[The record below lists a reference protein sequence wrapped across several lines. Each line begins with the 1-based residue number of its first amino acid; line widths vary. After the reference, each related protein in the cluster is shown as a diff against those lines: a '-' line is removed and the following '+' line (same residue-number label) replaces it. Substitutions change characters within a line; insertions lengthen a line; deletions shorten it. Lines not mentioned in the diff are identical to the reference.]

1 MSLYS
6 FEAKKYGRFPTFSIL
21 ILCTVWAGSYSMD
34 RHSLNLH
41 FITCSK
47 TALASS
53 IALMTSVVYA
63 NEAEVSQL
71 PTITVNATQ
80 NTNDLYSSKKVD
92 LSGFQ
97 TGDIKKI
104 PASITTITSERIAD
118 QHAKTLTDVVKNDSS
133 LGDGYAAIGYYPNF
147 VARGFSLDLGSSYLI
162 NGHNIRGEQN
172 VALENKERVEILKGI
187 SAIQSGMSTPGG
199 VVNYVT
205 KRPAD
210 VKSIT
215 VDANSEGGYT
225 LATDVGGFLNDK
237 FGYRINLAHESIH
250 PNVDHANGKRE
261 FGSVALDWKINDRS
275 KLLFDIEA
283 QHQSQRSV
291 PGYQLLDGQVPTNV
305 DEDRL
310 LGYQS
315 WSKPVVNNSVNASLK
330 YQYAFNDQW
339 NASLSASQSRVVI
352 DDNSAFPWGCYN
364 DICEY
369 SGLGNTFDKH
379 GNYDIYDFRSP
390 DDTRITNQF
399 AAGLNGQFN
408 TANIQHQVA
417 LELQRTYKTLKH
429 HTPLNVAVGTGN
441 IYQDTVDY
449 SPSSDS
455 LGDRYK
461 ALESDQ
467 TAFTLSDRVQFND
480 QWSTLLGGKLIHLDE
495 QAYKPDGQQSRDTDL
510 NKFLPQLALM
520 YSPTAKTNLYASYAK
535 GLSDGG
541 EAPWYTNNVM
551 YGTGP
556 QILSPRNSEQY
567 ELGVK
572 QQIRNFLLT
581 AAVFDLKQDNQYS
594 KVNADGSFDF
604 VEQGEQHNQGIE
616 LGLTGALTDTVDVS
630 SGITYTKSRL
640 VDVDTDSY
648 RGHQTQ
654 NVPKLRATAQL
665 SYKVPSVEG
674 LRLLSGMQYSSS
686 KYANKEATAKVGG
699 YSVFNIG
706 AAYKTNFAG
715 HDTTFRFNIDNL
727 FNKKYW
733 RDVGPFMGDDY
744 LFLGN
749 PRTAQF
755 STTFNF

>member
-1 MSLYS
+1 ML
-6 FEAKKYGRFPTFSIL
+6 AM
-21 ILCTVWAGSYSMD
+21 AGNYSME
-34 RHSLNLH
+34 RRALNLH
-41 FITCSK
+41 FMTCSK

-53 IALMTSVVYA
+53 IALISSVVYA

-80 NTNDLYSSKKVD
+80 NNDVFYTSKKVN

-97 TGDIKKI
+97 TDDVHKV
-104 PASITTITSERIAD
+104 PASITAITSERIAD
-118 QHAKTLTDVVKNDSS
+118 QHAKTLTDVIKNDSS

-147 VARGFSLDLGSSYLI
+147 VARGFALDLGSSYLI
-162 NGHNIRGEQN
+162 NGHSIRGEQN
-172 VALENKERVEILKGI
+172 VALENKVQVEILKGI

-210 VKSIT
+210 IKTIT

-225 LATDVGGFLNDK
+225 LATDVGGFVNDN
-237 FGYRINLAHESIH
+237 FGYRVNLAHESIH

-291 PGYQLLDGQVPTNV
+291 PGYQLLDGEVPTNV
-305 DEDRL
+305 DQDRL

-339 NASLSASQSRVVI
+339 NGSLSASQSRVVI
-352 DDNSAFPWGCYN
+352 DDYIVFPYGSY
-364 DICEY
+364 Y
-369 SGLGNTFDKH
+369 SSGNPLAIFDKD
-379 GNYDIYDFRSP
+379 GNYDLYDYRSP

-408 TANIQHQVA
+408 TGNLQHQVA
-417 LELQRTYKTLKH
+417 FELQNTRKNLKRYD
-429 HTPLNVAVGTGN
+429 PSNQLIENEIGN
-441 IYQDTVDY
+441 IYVDK
-449 SPSSDS
+449 PDFPMPTEK
-455 LGDRYK
+455 LGNRFK

-467 TAFTLSDRVQFND
+467 TAFTVSDRVQFND

-495 QAYKPDGQQSRDTDL
+495 QAYNSDGQQSRDTDL

-520 YSPTAKTNLYASYAK
+520 YSPTAKTNLYASYTK

-541 EAPWYTNNVM
+541 EAPWFANNALEV
-551 YGTGP
+551 
-556 QILSPRNSEQY
+556 LSPKNSEQY
-567 ELGVK
+567 EIGVK
-572 QQIRNFLLT
+572 QQIRNFLVT
-581 AAVFDLKQDNQYS
+581 AAIFDLKQDNQYS
-594 KVNADGSFDF
+594 KVNADGTFDF

-616 LGLTGALTDTVDVS
+616 LGLTGALTDTLDVS

-640 VDVDTDSY
+640 VDIDTDSY
-648 RGHQTQ
+648 KGHQTQ
-654 NVPKLRATAQL
+654 NVPKVRATAQL

-674 LRLLSGMQYSSS
+674 LRLLSGVQYSSS
-686 KYANKEATAKVGG
+686 KYANKEGTAKVGG

-733 RDVGPFMGDDY
+733 RDVGAFMGDDY

-755 STTFNF
+755 STTFSF

>member
-1 MSLYS
+1 
-6 FEAKKYGRFPTFSIL
+6 
-21 ILCTVWAGSYSMD
+21 MD

-104 PASITTITSERIAD
+104 PASITTITSERMAD

-225 LATDVGGFLNDK
+225 LATDLGGFLNDK

-339 NASLSASQSRVVI
+339 NGSLSASQSRVVI

-364 DICEY
+364 DNCEVT
-369 SGLGNTFDKH
+369 GLGNTFDKH

-441 IYQDTVDY
+441 IYQDTIDY
-449 SPSSDS
+449 IPSSES

-467 TAFTLSDRVQFND
+467 TAFTISDRVQFND

-520 YSPTAKTNLYASYAK
+520 YSPTITTNLYASYAK

-541 EAPWYTNNVM
+541 EAPWFAEENAYQV
-551 YGTGP
+551 
-556 QILSPRNSEQY
+556 LAPRNSEQF
-567 ELGVK
+567 EVGVK
-572 QQIRNFLLT
+572 QQVRNFLLT
-581 AAVFDLKQDNQYS
+581 AAIFDLKQDNQYTTTNS
-594 KVNADGSFDF
+594 EGKLEF

-648 RGHQTQ
+648 KGHQTQ

>member
-1 MSLYS
+1 ML
-6 FEAKKYGRFPTFSIL
+6 AM
-21 ILCTVWAGSYSMD
+21 AGNYSME
-34 RHSLNLH
+34 RRALNLH
-41 FITCSK
+41 FMTCSK

-53 IALMTSVVYA
+53 IALISSVVYA

-80 NTNDLYSSKKVD
+80 NSDALYTSKKVN

-97 TGDIKKI
+97 TGDVKKV
-104 PASITTITSERIAD
+104 PASITTITSERLAD
-118 QHAKTLTDVVKNDSS
+118 QHAKTLTDVIKNDSS

-147 VARGFSLDLGSSYLI
+147 VARGFALDLGSSYLI
-162 NGHNIRGEQN
+162 NGHSIRGEQN
-172 VALENKERVEILKGI
+172 VALENKEQVEILKGI

-210 VKSIT
+210 IKTIT

-225 LATDVGGFLNDK
+225 LAADVGGCLNDN

-261 FGSVALDWKINDRS
+261 FGSVALDWKIDDRS

-291 PGYQLLDGQVPTNV
+291 PGYQLLDGQEVPTNV
-305 DEDRL
+305 DQDRL

-339 NASLSASQSRVVI
+339 NGSLSASQSRVVI
-352 DDNSAFPWGCYN
+352 DDYIVFPYGSY
-364 DICEY
+364 Y
-369 SGLGNTFDKH
+369 SSGNPLAVFDKD
-379 GNYDIYDFRSP
+379 GNYDLYDYRSP

-408 TANIQHQVA
+408 TGNLQHQVA
-417 LELQRTYKTLKH
+417 FELQNTRKNLKRYD
-429 HTPLNVAVGTGN
+429 PSNQLIENEIGN
-441 IYQDTVDY
+441 IYVDK
-449 SPSSDS
+449 PDFPMPTEK
-455 LGDRYK
+455 LGNRFK

-467 TAFTLSDRVQFND
+467 TAFTVSDRVQFND

-495 QAYKPDGQQSRDTDL
+495 QAYDPNGQQSRDTDL

-520 YSPTAKTNLYASYAK
+520 YSPTTTTNLYASYAK

-541 EAPWYTNNVM
+541 EAPWFANNALEV
-551 YGTGP
+551 
-556 QILSPRNSEQY
+556 LSPRNSEQY

-572 QQIRNFLLT
+572 QQIRNFLVT
-581 AAVFDLKQDNQYS
+581 AAIFDLKQDNQYS
-594 KVNADGSFDF
+594 KVNADGTFDF

-616 LGLTGALTDTVDVS
+616 LGLTGALTDTLDVS
-630 SGITYTKSRL
+630 SGVTYTKSRL
-640 VDVDTDSY
+640 VDIDTDSY
-648 RGHQTQ
+648 KDHQTQ
-654 NVPKLRATAQL
+654 NVPKVRATAQL
-665 SYKVPSVEG
+665 SYKVQSVEG

-686 KYANKEATAKVGG
+686 KYANKEGTAKVSG

-715 HDTTFRFNIDNL
+715 HDTTFRLNIDNL

-733 RDVGPFMGDDY
+733 RDVGAFMGDDY

-755 STTFNF
+755 STTFSF

>member
-1 MSLYS
+1 ML
-6 FEAKKYGRFPTFSIL
+6 AM
-21 ILCTVWAGSYSMD
+21 AGNYSME
-34 RHSLNLH
+34 RRALNLY
-41 FITCSK
+41 FMTCSK

-53 IALMTSVVYA
+53 IALISSVVYA
-63 NEAEVSQL
+63 NEEEVSQL

-80 NTNDLYSSKKVD
+80 NSDALYTSKKVN

-97 TGDIKKI
+97 TGDVKKV
-104 PASITTITSERIAD
+104 PASITTITSERLAD
-118 QHAKTLTDVVKNDSS
+118 QHAKTLTDVIKNDSS

-147 VARGFSLDLGSSYLI
+147 VARGFALDLGSSYLI
-162 NGHNIRGEQN
+162 NGHTIRGEQN
-172 VALENKERVEILKGI
+172 VALENKEQVEILKGI

-210 VKSIT
+210 IKTIT

-225 LATDVGGFLNDK
+225 LATDVGGFLNDN

-261 FGSVALDWKINDRS
+261 FGSVALDWKINQRS

-283 QHQSQRSV
+283 QRQSQRSV
-291 PGYQLLDGQVPTNV
+291 PGYQLLDGQEVPTNV
-305 DEDRL
+305 DQDRL

-352 DDNSAFPWGCYN
+352 DDYIVFPYGSY
-364 DICEY
+364 Y
-369 SGLGNTFDKH
+369 SSGNPLAVFDKD
-379 GNYDIYDFRSP
+379 GNYDLYDYRSP

-408 TANIQHQVA
+408 TGNFQHQIA
-417 LELQRTYKTLKH
+417 FELQNTRKNLKRYD
-429 HTPLNVAVGTGN
+429 PSNQLIENEIGN
-441 IYQDTVDY
+441 IYTD
-449 SPSSDS
+449 SSDFKMPPEK
-455 LGDRYK
+455 LGNRFK

-467 TAFTLSDRVQFND
+467 TAFTVSDRVQFND

-495 QAYKPDGQQSRDTDL
+495 QAYNSDGQQSRDTDL

-520 YSPTAKTNLYASYAK
+520 YSPTTTTNLYASYAK

-541 EAPWYTNNVM
+541 EAPWYAEANAYQV
-551 YGTGP
+551 
-556 QILSPRNSEQY
+556 LSPRNSEQY

-581 AAVFDLKQDNQYS
+581 AAIFDLKQDNQYTTTNS
-594 KVNADGSFDF
+594 EGKLEF

-616 LGLTGALTDTVDVS
+616 LGLTGALTDTLDVS
-630 SGITYTKSRL
+630 SGVTYTKSRL
-640 VDVDTDSY
+640 VDIDNDSY
-648 RGHQTQ
+648 KGHQTQ
-654 NVPKLRATAQL
+654 NVPKVRATAQL

-686 KYANKEATAKVGG
+686 KYANKEGTAKVDG

-733 RDVGPFMGDDY
+733 RDVGAFMGDDY

-755 STTFNF
+755 STTFSF

>member
-1 MSLYS
+1 M
-6 FEAKKYGRFPTFSIL
+6 
-21 ILCTVWAGSYSMD
+21 
-34 RHSLNLH
+34 
-41 FITCSK
+41 
-47 TALASS
+47 ASS
-53 IALMTSVVYA
+53 IALMTSLVYA

-80 NTNDLYSSKKVD
+80 NSDALYISKKVN

-97 TGDIKKI
+97 TGEVKKV

-118 QHAKTLTDVVKNDSS
+118 QHAKTLTDVIKNDSS

-147 VARGFSLDLGSSYLI
+147 VARGFALDLGSSYLI
-162 NGHNIRGEQN
+162 NGHTIRGEQN
-172 VALENKERVEILKGI
+172 VALENKEQVEILKGI

-210 VKSIT
+210 VKNIT

-225 LATDVGGFLNDK
+225 LATDVGGFLNDN
-237 FGYRINLAHESIH
+237 FGYRVNLAHESIH

-291 PGYQLLDGQVPTNV
+291 PGYQLLDGHEVPTNV
-305 DEDRL
+305 DQDRL

-339 NASLSASQSRVVI
+339 NGSLSASQSRVVI
-352 DDNSAFPWGCYN
+352 DDYIVFPYGSY
-364 DICEY
+364 Y
-369 SGLGNTFDKH
+369 SSGNELAVFDKD
-379 GNYDIYDFRSP
+379 GNYDLYDYRSP

-399 AAGLNGQFN
+399 AARLNGQFN
-408 TANIQHQVA
+408 TGNIQHQVVF
-417 LELQRTYKTLKH
+417 ELQNTRKNLKRYD
-429 HTPLNVAVGTGN
+429 PSNQLIGNEIGN
-441 IYQDTVDY
+441 IYTD
-449 SPSSDS
+449 SSDFKMPPEK
-455 LGDRYK
+455 LGNRFK

-467 TAFTLSDRVQFND
+467 TAFTVSDRVQFND

-567 ELGVK
+567 EIGVK

-581 AAVFDLKQDNQYS
+581 AAIFDLKQDNQYS
-594 KVNADGSFDF
+594 QVNADGTFDF

-616 LGLTGALTDTVDVS
+616 LGLTGALTDTLDVS

-640 VDVDTDSY
+640 VDIDSDSY
-648 RGHQTQ
+648 KGHQTQ
-654 NVPKLRATAQL
+654 NVPKVRATAQL

-686 KYANKEATAKVGG
+686 KYANKEGTAKVGG

-706 AAYKTNFAG
+706 AAYKTNFSG

-733 RDVGPFMGDDY
+733 RDVGAFMGDDY

-755 STTFNF
+755 STTFSF

>member
-1 MSLYS
+1 MH
-6 FEAKKYGRFPTFSIL
+6 GM
-21 ILCTVWAGSYSMD
+21 AGSYSME
-34 RHSLNLH
+34 RRSLNLH
-41 FITCSK
+41 FIICSK

-53 IALMTSVVYA
+53 IALITSVVYA

-80 NTNDLYSSKKVD
+80 NSNALYTSKKVN

-97 TGDIKKI
+97 TGDVKKV

-118 QHAKTLTDVVKNDSS
+118 QHAKTLTDVIKNDSS

-162 NGHNIRGEQN
+162 NGHTIRGEQN
-172 VALENKERVEILKGI
+172 VALENKEQVEILKGI

-210 VKSIT
+210 VKTIT

-225 LATDVGGFLNDK
+225 LATDVGGFLNDN

-291 PGYQLLDGQVPTNV
+291 PGYQLLDGQEVPTNV
-305 DEDRL
+305 DQDRL

-339 NASLSASQSRVVI
+339 NGSLSASQSRVVI
-352 DDNSAFPWGCYN
+352 DDYIVFPYGSY
-364 DICEY
+364 Y
-369 SGLGNTFDKH
+369 SSGNPFAVFDKD
-379 GNYDIYDFRSP
+379 GNYDLYDYRSP

-399 AAGLNGQFN
+399 SAGLEGQFK
-408 TANIQHQVA
+408 TGNIQHQVA
-417 LELQRTYKTLKH
+417 FELQNTRKNLKRYD
-429 HTPLNVAVGTGN
+429 PSNQLIKNEIGN
-441 IYQDTVDY
+441 IYVDK
-449 SPSSDS
+449 PDFQMPPEK
-455 LGDRYK
+455 LGNRFK
-461 ALESDQ
+461 ALESKQ
-467 TAFTLSDRVQFND
+467 TAFTISDRVQFND

-520 YSPTAKTNLYASYAK
+520 YSPTATTNLYASYAK

-541 EAPWYTNNVM
+541 EAPWYADANAYQV
-551 YGTGP
+551 
-556 QILSPRNSEQY
+556 LSPRNSEQY
-567 ELGVK
+567 EIGVK
-572 QQIRNFLLT
+572 QQIRNFLVT
-581 AAVFDLKQDNQYS
+581 AAIFDLKQDNQYTTTNS
-594 KVNADGSFDF
+594 EGKLEF

-616 LGLTGALTDTVDVS
+616 LGLTGALTDTLDVT

-640 VDVDTDSY
+640 VDIESESY
-648 RGHQTQ
+648 KGHQTQ
-654 NVPKLRATAQL
+654 NVPKVRATAQL

-686 KYANKEATAKVGG
+686 KYANKEGTAKVGG

-715 HDTTFRFNIDNL
+715 HDTAFRFNIDNL

-733 RDVGPFMGDDY
+733 RDVGAFMGDDY

-755 STTFNF
+755 STTFSF

>member
-1 MSLYS
+1 ML
-6 FEAKKYGRFPTFSIL
+6 AM
-21 ILCTVWAGSYSMD
+21 AGNYSME
-34 RHSLNLH
+34 RRALNLH
-41 FITCSK
+41 FMTCSK

-53 IALMTSVVYA
+53 IALISSVVYA

-80 NTNDLYSSKKVD
+80 NSDALYTSKKVN

-97 TGDIKKI
+97 TGDVKKV
-104 PASITTITSERIAD
+104 PASITTITSERLAD
-118 QHAKTLTDVVKNDSS
+118 QHAKTLTDVIKNDSS

-147 VARGFSLDLGSSYLI
+147 VARGFALDLGSSYLI
-162 NGHNIRGEQN
+162 NGHSIRGEQN
-172 VALENKERVEILKGI
+172 VALENKEQVEILKGI

-210 VKSIT
+210 IKTIT

-225 LATDVGGFLNDK
+225 LATDVGGFVNDN
-237 FGYRINLAHESIH
+237 FGYRVNLAHESIH

-283 QHQSQRSV
+283 QRQSERSV
-291 PGYQLLDGQVPTNV
+291 PGYQLLDGQEVPTNV
-305 DEDRL
+305 DQDRL

-339 NASLSASQSRVVI
+339 NGSLSASQSRVVI
-352 DDNSAFPWGCYN
+352 DDYIVFPYGSY
-364 DICEY
+364 Y
-369 SGLGNTFDKH
+369 SSGNPLAVFDKD
-379 GNYDIYDFRSP
+379 GNYDLYDYRSP
-390 DDTRITNQF
+390 DDTHITNQF

-408 TANIQHQVA
+408 TGNFQHQIA
-417 LELQRTYKTLKH
+417 FELQNTRKNLKRYD
-429 HTPLNVAVGTGN
+429 PSNQLIENEIGN
-441 IYQDTVDY
+441 IYVDK
-449 SPSSDS
+449 PDFPMPTEK
-455 LGDRYK
+455 LGNRFK

-467 TAFTLSDRVQFND
+467 TAFTVSDRVQFND

-495 QAYKPDGQQSRDTDL
+495 QAYDPNAQQSRDTDL

-520 YSPTAKTNLYASYAK
+520 YSPTTTTNLYASYAK

-541 EAPWYTNNVM
+541 EAPWFANNALEV
-551 YGTGP
+551 
-556 QILSPRNSEQY
+556 LSPKNSEQY

-572 QQIRNFLLT
+572 QQIRNFLVT
-581 AAVFDLKQDNQYS
+581 AAIFDLKQDNQYS
-594 KVNADGSFDF
+594 KVNADGTFDF

-616 LGLTGALTDTVDVS
+616 LGLTGALTDTLDVS
-630 SGITYTKSRL
+630 SGVTYTKSRL

-648 RGHQTQ
+648 KGHQTQ
-654 NVPKLRATAQL
+654 NVPKVRATAQL

-715 HDTTFRFNIDNL
+715 HETTFRLNIDNL

-733 RDVGPFMGDDY
+733 RDVGAFMGDDY

-755 STTFNF
+755 STTFSF

>member
-1 MSLYS
+1 MH
-6 FEAKKYGRFPTFSIL
+6 GM
-21 ILCTVWAGSYSMD
+21 AGSYSME
-34 RHSLNLH
+34 RRSINLH
-41 FITCSK
+41 FMTCSK

-53 IALMTSVVYA
+53 IALITSVVYA

-80 NTNDLYSSKKVD
+80 NNDALYTSKKVN

-97 TGDIKKI
+97 TSDVKKV

-118 QHAKTLTDVVKNDSS
+118 QHAKTLTDVIKNDPS

-147 VARGFSLDLGSSYLI
+147 VARGFALDLGSSYLI
-162 NGHNIRGEQN
+162 NGHTIRGEQN
-172 VALENKERVEILKGI
+172 VALENKEQVEILKGI

-205 KRPAD
+205 KRPVD
-210 VKSIT
+210 VKNIT

-225 LATDVGGFLNDK
+225 LATDVGGFVNDS

-291 PGYQLLDGQVPTNV
+291 PGYQLLDGQEVPTNV
-305 DEDRL
+305 DQDRL

-352 DDNSAFPWGCYN
+352 DDYIVFPYGSY
-364 DICEY
+364 Y
-369 SGLGNTFDKH
+369 SSGNPLAVFDKD
-379 GNYDIYDFRSP
+379 GNYDLYDYRSP

-399 AAGLNGQFN
+399 SAGLEGQFN
-408 TANIQHQVA
+408 TGNIQHQVA
-417 LELQRTYKTLKH
+417 FELQNTRKNLKRYD
-429 HTPLNVAVGTGN
+429 PSNQLIENEIGN
-441 IYQDTVDY
+441 IYTD
-449 SPSSDS
+449 SSDFKMPPEK
-455 LGDRYK
+455 LGNRFK

-467 TAFTLSDRVQFND
+467 TAFTISDRVQFND

-520 YSPTAKTNLYASYAK
+520 YSPTSKTNLYASYAK

-541 EAPWYTNNVM
+541 EAPWYAEANAYQV
-551 YGTGP
+551 
-556 QILSPRNSEQY
+556 LSPRNSEQY

-572 QQIRNFLLT
+572 QQIRNFLVT
-581 AAVFDLKQDNQYS
+581 AAIFDLKQDNQYTTANS
-594 KVNADGSFDF
+594 EGKLEF

-616 LGLTGALTDTVDVS
+616 LSLTGALTDTLDVS

-640 VDVDTDSY
+640 VDIDNDSY
-648 RGHQTQ
+648 KGHQTQ
-654 NVPKLRATAQL
+654 NVPKVRATAQL

-686 KYANKEATAKVGG
+686 KYANKEGTAKVGG

-733 RDVGPFMGDDY
+733 RDVGAFMGDDY

-755 STTFNF
+755 STTFSF

>member
-1 MSLYS
+1 MH
-6 FEAKKYGRFPTFSIL
+6 GM
-21 ILCTVWAGSYSMD
+21 AGSYSME
-34 RHSLNLH
+34 RRSLNLH
-41 FITCSK
+41 FMTCSK

-53 IALMTSVVYA
+53 IALITSVVYA

-80 NTNDLYSSKKVD
+80 NSDALYTSKKVS

-97 TGDIKKI
+97 TGDVKKV

-118 QHAKTLTDVVKNDSS
+118 QHAKILTDVIKNDSS
-133 LGDGYAAIGYYPNF
+133 LGDGYAAIGYYQNF
-147 VARGFSLDLGSSYLI
+147 VARGFALDLGSSYLI
-162 NGHNIRGEQN
+162 NGHTIRGEQN
-172 VALENKERVEILKGI
+172 VALENKEQVEILKGI

-210 VKSIT
+210 VKNIT

-225 LATDVGGFLNDK
+225 LATDVGGFVNDS

-250 PNVDHANGKRE
+250 PNVHHANGKRE
-261 FGSVALDWKINDRS
+261 FGSVALDWKINERS

-291 PGYQLLDGQVPTNV
+291 PGYQLLDGQEVLTNV
-305 DEDRL
+305 DQDRL

-315 WSKPVVNNSVNASLK
+315 WSKPVVNNSLNASLK

-339 NASLSASQSRVVI
+339 NGSLSASQSRVVI
-352 DDNSAFPWGCYN
+352 DDYIVFPYGSY
-364 DICEY
+364 Y
-369 SGLGNTFDKH
+369 SSGNELAVFDKD
-379 GNYDIYDFRSP
+379 GNYDIYDYRSP
-390 DDTRITNQF
+390 DDARITNQF

-408 TANIQHQVA
+408 TGNIQHQIA
-417 LELQRTYKTLKH
+417 FELQHTYKTLKH
-429 HTPLNVAVGTGN
+429 HTPLNGFIGTGN
-441 IYQDTVDY
+441 IYENTVDY
-449 SPSSDS
+449 NPSLESP
-455 LGDRYK
+455 GDRYK
-461 ALESDQ
+461 ALQSDQ
-467 TAFTLSDRVQFND
+467 TAFTVSDRVQFND
-480 QWSTLLGGKLIHLDE
+480 HWSTLLGGKLIHLDE
-495 QAYKPDGQQSRDTDL
+495 QAYNSDGQQSRDTDL

-520 YSPTAKTNLYASYAK
+520 YSPTATTNLYASYAK

-541 EAPWYTNNVM
+541 EAPWYTNNIKNNI
-551 YGTGP
+551 GP
-556 QILSPRNSEQY
+556 SVLSPRSSEQY
-567 ELGVK
+567 EIGIK
-572 QQIRNFLLT
+572 QQIRNFLVT
-581 AAVFDLKQDNQYS
+581 AAIFDLKQDNQYS
-594 KVNADGSFDF
+594 KVNAEGTFDF
-604 VEQGEQHNQGIE
+604 VSQGEQHNQGIE
-616 LGLTGALTDTVDVS
+616 LGLTGALTDKLDIS

-640 VDVDTDSY
+640 VDIDTDSY
-648 RGHQTQ
+648 KGHQTQ
-654 NVPKLRATAQL
+654 NVPKVRATAQL

-686 KYANKEATAKVGG
+686 KYANKEGAAKVGG

-733 RDVGPFMGDDY
+733 RDVGAFMGDDY

-755 STTFNF
+755 STTFSF

>member
-6 FEAKKYGRFPTFSIL
+6 FEAKKYGRSPTFSIL

-80 NTNDLYSSKKVD
+80 NTDDLYSSKKVN

-104 PASITTITSERIAD
+104 PASITTITSERMAD

-339 NASLSASQSRVVI
+339 NGSLSASQSRVVI

-369 SGLGNTFDKH
+369 SSLGNTFDKH

-408 TANIQHQVA
+408 TASIQHQVA

-441 IYQDTVDY
+441 IYQDTIDY
-449 SPSSDS
+449 SPSSES

-467 TAFTLSDRVQFND
+467 TAFTISDRVQFNE

-495 QAYKPDGQQSRDTDL
+495 QAYTPDGQQSRDTDL

-520 YSPTAKTNLYASYAK
+520 YSPTITTNLYASYAK

-541 EAPWYTNNVM
+541 EAPWFAEENAYQV
-551 YGTGP
+551 
-556 QILSPRNSEQY
+556 LAPRNSEQF

-572 QQIRNFLLT
+572 QQVRNFLLT
-581 AAVFDLKQDNQYS
+581 AAIFDLKQDNQYTTTNS
-594 KVNADGSFDF
+594 EGKLEF

-648 RGHQTQ
+648 KGHQTQ

>member
-1 MSLYS
+1 
-6 FEAKKYGRFPTFSIL
+6 
-21 ILCTVWAGSYSMD
+21 MD

-80 NTNDLYSSKKVD
+80 NVDALYSSKKVD

-97 TGDIKKI
+97 TSDIKKI

-118 QHAKTLTDVVKNDSS
+118 QHAKTLTDVIKNDSS

-147 VARGFSLDLGSSYLI
+147 VARGFTLDLGSSYLI

-225 LATDVGGFLNDK
+225 FATDVGGFLNDK

-305 DEDRL
+305 DADRL

-315 WSKPVVNNSVNASLK
+315 WSKPVVNNSVNSSLK

-339 NASLSASQSRVVI
+339 NGSLSASQSRVVI

-364 DICEY
+364 DNCEVT
-369 SGLGNTFDKH
+369 GLGNTFDKH

-408 TANIQHQVA
+408 TGNIQHQVA
-417 LELQRTYKTLKH
+417 FELQNTYKTLKH

-441 IYQDTVDY
+441 IYQDTIDY

-467 TAFTLSDRVQFND
+467 TAFTLSDRVQFNE

-495 QAYKPDGQQSRDTDL
+495 QAYNSDGQQSRDTDL

-520 YSPTAKTNLYASYAK
+520 YSPTATTNLYASYAK

-541 EAPWYTNNVM
+541 EAPWFADANAYQV
-551 YGTGP
+551 
-556 QILSPRNSEQY
+556 LSPRNSEQF
-567 ELGVK
+567 EVGVK
-572 QQIRNFLLT
+572 QQIRNFLVT
-581 AAVFDLKQDNQYS
+581 AAIFDLKQDNQYTTTNS
-594 KVNADGSFDF
+594 EGKLEF

-616 LGLTGALTDTVDVS
+616 LGLTGTLTDTVDVS
-630 SGITYTKSRL
+630 SGITYTKTRL
-640 VDVDTDSY
+640 VDIDSDSY
-648 RGHQTQ
+648 KGHQTQ
-654 NVPKLRATAQL
+654 NVPKVRATAQL

-733 RDVGPFMGDDY
+733 RDVGAFMGDDY

-755 STTFNF
+755 STTFSF

>member
-1 MSLYS
+1 M
-6 FEAKKYGRFPTFSIL
+6 
-21 ILCTVWAGSYSMD
+21 
-34 RHSLNLH
+34 
-41 FITCSK
+41 TCSK

-53 IALMTSVVYA
+53 IALITSVVYA

-80 NTNDLYSSKKVD
+80 NSDALYTSKKVS

-97 TGDIKKI
+97 TGDVKKV

-118 QHAKTLTDVVKNDSS
+118 QHAKTLTDVIKNDSS

-147 VARGFSLDLGSSYLI
+147 VARGFALDLGSSYLI
-162 NGHNIRGEQN
+162 NGHTIRGEQN
-172 VALENKERVEILKGI
+172 VALENKEQVEILKGI

-210 VKSIT
+210 VKNIT

-225 LATDVGGFLNDK
+225 LATDVGGFVNDS

-261 FGSVALDWKINDRS
+261 FGSVALDWKINERS

-291 PGYQLLDGQVPTNV
+291 PGYQLLDGQEVPTNV
-305 DEDRL
+305 DQDRL

-315 WSKPVVNNSVNASLK
+315 WSKPVVNNGLNASLK

-339 NASLSASQSRVVI
+339 NGSLSASQSRVVI
-352 DDNSAFPWGCYN
+352 DDYIVFPYGSY
-364 DICEY
+364 Y
-369 SGLGNTFDKH
+369 SSGNELAVFDKD
-379 GNYDIYDFRSP
+379 GNYDIYDYRSP

-408 TANIQHQVA
+408 TGNIQHQIA
-417 LELQRTYKTLKH
+417 FELQHTYKTLKH
-429 HTPLNVAVGTGN
+429 HTPLNGFIGTGN
-441 IYQDTVDY
+441 IYENTVDY
-449 SPSSDS
+449 NPSLESP
-455 LGDRYK
+455 GDRYK
-461 ALESDQ
+461 ALQSDQ
-467 TAFTLSDRVQFND
+467 TAFTVSDRVQFND
-480 QWSTLLGGKLIHLDE
+480 HWSTLLGGKLIHLDE
-495 QAYKPDGQQSRDTDL
+495 QAYNSDGQQSRDTDL

-520 YSPTAKTNLYASYAK
+520 YSPTATTNLYASYAK

-541 EAPWYTNNVM
+541 EAPWYTNNIKNNI
-551 YGTGP
+551 GP
-556 QILSPRNSEQY
+556 SVLSPRSSEQY
-567 ELGVK
+567 ELGIK

-581 AAVFDLKQDNQYS
+581 AAIFDLKQDNQYS
-594 KVNADGSFDF
+594 KINIDSPPDF
-604 VEQGEQHNQGIE
+604 IEQGEQHNQGIE
-616 LGLTGALTDTVDVS
+616 LGLTGALTDTLDVS

-640 VDVDTDSY
+640 VDIDTDSY
-648 RGHQTQ
+648 KGHQTQ
-654 NVPKLRATAQL
+654 NVPKVRATAQL

-686 KYANKEATAKVGG
+686 KYANKEGTAKVGG

-733 RDVGPFMGDDY
+733 RDVGAFMGDDY

-749 PRTAQF
+749 PRTVQF
-755 STTFNF
+755 STTFSF

>member
-6 FEAKKYGRFPTFSIL
+6 FEAKKYGRSPTFSIL

-80 NTNDLYSSKKVD
+80 NTDDLYSSKKVD
-92 LSGFQ
+92 LSSFQ

-210 VKSIT
+210 VKSVT

-339 NASLSASQSRVVI
+339 NGSLSASQSRVVI
-352 DDNSAFPWGCYN
+352 DDYIVFPYGSY
-364 DICEY
+364 Y
-369 SGLGNTFDKH
+369 SSGNGLAVFDKD
-379 GNYDIYDFRSP
+379 GNYDLYDYRSP

-399 AAGLNGQFN
+399 TAALNGQFN
-408 TANIQHQVA
+408 TGSIQHQVA
-417 LELQRTYKTLKH
+417 FGLQNTRKNLKRYDPSNIHLEG
-429 HTPLNVAVGTGN
+429 VGN
-441 IYQDTVDY
+441 IYDDTPDFEV
-449 SPSSDS
+449 PVET
-455 LGDRYK
+455 LGNRFK

-467 TAFTLSDRVQFND
+467 LALTVSDRVQFNE

-495 QAYKPDGQQSRDTDL
+495 QAYNSDGQQSRDTDL

-520 YSPTAKTNLYASYAK
+520 YSPSVTTNLYASYAK

-541 EAPWYTNNVM
+541 EAPWFANNALE
-551 YGTGP
+551 
-556 QILSPRNSEQY
+556 ILAPRNSEQF
-567 ELGVK
+567 EVGVK
-572 QQIRNFLLT
+572 QQVQNFLLT
-581 AAVFDLKQDNQYS
+581 AAIFDLKQDNQYS

-630 SGITYTKSRL
+630 SGVTYTKSRL

-648 RGHQTQ
+648 KGHQTQ
-654 NVPKLRATAQL
+654 NVPKIRATAQL
-665 SYKVPSVEG
+665 SYKIPSVEG

>member
-1 MSLYS
+1 MH
-6 FEAKKYGRFPTFSIL
+6 GM
-21 ILCTVWAGSYSMD
+21 AGSYSME
-34 RHSLNLH
+34 RRSLNLH
-41 FITCSK
+41 FMTCSK

-53 IALMTSVVYA
+53 IALITSVVYA

-80 NTNDLYSSKKVD
+80 NNDALYTSKKVN

-97 TGDIKKI
+97 TGDVKKV

-118 QHAKTLTDVVKNDSS
+118 QHAKTLTDVIKNDSS

-147 VARGFSLDLGSSYLI
+147 VARGFALDLGSSYLI
-162 NGHNIRGEQN
+162 NGHTIRGEQN
-172 VALENKERVEILKGI
+172 VALENKEQVEILKGI

-210 VKSIT
+210 VKNIT

-225 LATDVGGFLNDK
+225 LATDVGGFVNNS

-291 PGYQLLDGQVPTNV
+291 PGYQLLDGQEVPTNV
-305 DEDRL
+305 DQDRL

-352 DDNSAFPWGCYN
+352 DDYIVFPYGSY
-364 DICEY
+364 Y
-369 SGLGNTFDKH
+369 SSGNPLAVFDKD
-379 GNYDIYDFRSP
+379 GNYDLYDYRSP

-399 AAGLNGQFN
+399 SAGLEGQFN
-408 TANIQHQVA
+408 TGNIEHQVA
-417 LELQRTYKTLKH
+417 FELQNTRKNLKRYD
-429 HTPLNVAVGTGN
+429 PSNQLIENEIGN
-441 IYQDTVDY
+441 IYTD
-449 SPSSDS
+449 SSDFKMPPEK
-455 LGDRYK
+455 LGNRFK

-467 TAFTLSDRVQFND
+467 TAFTISDRVQFND

-520 YSPTAKTNLYASYAK
+520 YSPTAGTNLYASYAK

-567 ELGVK
+567 EIGVK

-581 AAVFDLKQDNQYS
+581 AAIFDLKQDNQYS
-594 KVNADGSFDF
+594 KVNADGTFDF
-604 VEQGEQHNQGIE
+604 IEQGEQHNQGIE

-640 VDVDTDSY
+640 VDIDSDSY
-648 RGHQTQ
+648 KGHQTQ
-654 NVPKLRATAQL
+654 NVPKVRATAQL

-686 KYANKEATAKVGG
+686 KYANKEGTAKVGG
-699 YSVFNIG
+699 YSVFNIS

-733 RDVGPFMGDDY
+733 RDVGAFMGDDY

-755 STTFNF
+755 STTFSF

>member
-1 MSLYS
+1 M
-6 FEAKKYGRFPTFSIL
+6 
-21 ILCTVWAGSYSMD
+21 AGNYSME
-34 RHSLNLH
+34 RRALNLY
-41 FITCSK
+41 FMTCSK

-53 IALMTSVVYA
+53 IALISSVVYA

-80 NTNDLYSSKKVD
+80 NSDALYTSKKVN

-97 TGDIKKI
+97 TGDVKKV
-104 PASITTITSERIAD
+104 PASITTITSERLAD
-118 QHAKTLTDVVKNDSS
+118 QHAKTLTDVIKNDSS

-147 VARGFSLDLGSSYLI
+147 VARGFALDLGSSYLI
-162 NGHNIRGEQN
+162 NGHSIRGEQN
-172 VALENKERVEILKGI
+172 VALENKEQVEILKGI

-210 VKSIT
+210 IKTIT

-225 LATDVGGFLNDK
+225 LATDVGGFVNDN
-237 FGYRINLAHESIH
+237 FGYRVNLAHESIH

-283 QHQSQRSV
+283 QRQSQRSV
-291 PGYQLLDGQVPTNV
+291 PGYQLLDGEVPTNV
-305 DEDRL
+305 DQDRL

-339 NASLSASQSRVVI
+339 NGSLSASQSRVVI
-352 DDNSAFPWGCYN
+352 DDYIVFPYGSY
-364 DICEY
+364 Y
-369 SGLGNTFDKH
+369 SSGNPLAVFDKD
-379 GNYDIYDFRSP
+379 GNYDLYDYRSP

-408 TANIQHQVA
+408 TGNLQHQVA
-417 LELQRTYKTLKH
+417 FELQNTRKNLKRYD
-429 HTPLNVAVGTGN
+429 PSNQLIENEIGN
-441 IYQDTVDY
+441 IYVDK
-449 SPSSDS
+449 PDFPMPTEK
-455 LGDRYK
+455 LGNRFK
-461 ALESDQ
+461 ALASDQ
-467 TAFTLSDRVQFND
+467 TALTVSDRVQFND

-495 QAYKPDGQQSRDTDL
+495 QAYNSDGQQSRDTDL

-520 YSPTAKTNLYASYAK
+520 YSPNATTNLYASYAK

-541 EAPWYTNNVM
+541 EAPWFANNALEV
-551 YGTGP
+551 
-556 QILSPRNSEQY
+556 LSPKNSEQY
-567 ELGVK
+567 EIGVK
-572 QQIRNFLLT
+572 QQIRNFLVT
-581 AAVFDLKQDNQYS
+581 AAIFDLKQDNQYS
-594 KVNADGSFDF
+594 KVNADGTFDF

-616 LGLTGALTDTVDVS
+616 LGLTGALTDTLDVS
-630 SGITYTKSRL
+630 SGVTYTKSRL

-648 RGHQTQ
+648 KGHQTQ
-654 NVPKLRATAQL
+654 NVPKVRATAQL

-715 HDTTFRFNIDNL
+715 HDTTFRLNIDNL

-733 RDVGPFMGDDY
+733 RDVGAFMGDDY

-755 STTFNF
+755 STTFSF

>member
-1 MSLYS
+1 M
-6 FEAKKYGRFPTFSIL
+6 
-21 ILCTVWAGSYSMD
+21 
-34 RHSLNLH
+34 
-41 FITCSK
+41 
-47 TALASS
+47 ASS

-80 NTNDLYSSKKVD
+80 NVDALYSSKKVD

-97 TGDIKKI
+97 TSDIKKI

-118 QHAKTLTDVVKNDSS
+118 QHAKTLTDVIKNDSS

-147 VARGFSLDLGSSYLI
+147 VARGFTLDLGSSYLI

-205 KRPAD
+205 KRAAD

-275 KLLFDIEA
+275 KLMFDIEA

-330 YQYAFNDQW
+330 YQYVFNDQW
-339 NASLSASQSRVVI
+339 NGSLSASQSRVVI
-352 DDNSAFPWGCYN
+352 DDYSAFPWGCYS

-379 GNYDIYDFRSP
+379 DNYGIYDFRSP
-390 DDTRITNQF
+390 DDTRITNQV
-399 AAGLNGQFN
+399 AAVLNGQFN
-408 TANIQHQVA
+408 TGTIQHQIA
-417 LELQRTYKTLKH
+417 FEIQHTYKTLKRYNSNSMELD
-429 HTPLNVAVGTGN
+429 PIGTGN
-441 IYQDTVDY
+441 INEETKDYAPAQVDLRNY
-449 SPSSDS
+449 
-455 LGDRYK
+455 YK
-461 ALESDQ
+461 TLESDQ
-467 TAFTLSDRVQFND
+467 TAFTISDRVQFND
-480 QWSTLLGGKLIHLDE
+480 QWSTLLGGKFIHLDE
-495 QAYKPDGQQSRDTDL
+495 QAYNSDGQQSRDTDL
-510 NKFLPQLALM
+510 NKFLPQLAFM
-520 YSPTAKTNLYASYAK
+520 YSPTVTINLYASYAK

-541 EAPWYTNNVM
+541 EAPWFADANAYQV
-551 YGTGP
+551 
-556 QILSPRNSEQY
+556 LSPRNSEQY
-567 ELGVK
+567 EIGIK
-572 QQIRNFLLT
+572 QQVQNFLLT
-581 AAVFDLKQDNQYS
+581 AAIFDLKQDNQYTTTNS
-594 KVNADGSFDF
+594 EGKLEF

-630 SGITYTKSRL
+630 SGVTYTKSRL
-640 VDVDTDSY
+640 VDIDSDSY
-648 RGHQTQ
+648 KGHQTQ
-654 NVPKLRATAQL
+654 NVPKVRATAQL

-686 KYANKEATAKVGG
+686 KFANKEGTAKVGG

-715 HDTTFRFNIDNL
+715 HDTTFRLNIDNL

-733 RDVGPFMGDDY
+733 RDVGAFMGDDY

-755 STTFNF
+755 STTFSF

>member
-1 MSLYS
+1 MLV
-6 FEAKKYGRFPTFSIL
+6 I
-21 ILCTVWAGSYSMD
+21 AGNYSME
-34 RHSLNLH
+34 RRSLNLH

-53 IALMTSVVYA
+53 IALITSVVYA
-63 NEAEVSQL
+63 NEVEVSQL

-80 NTNDLYSSKKVD
+80 NIDALYTSRKVN

-97 TGDIKKI
+97 TGEVKKV

-118 QHAKTLTDVVKNDSS
+118 QHAKTVTDVIKNDSS

-147 VARGFSLDLGSSYLI
+147 VARGFALDLGSSYLI
-162 NGHNIRGEQN
+162 NGHTIRGEQN
-172 VALENKERVEILKGI
+172 VALENKEQVEILKGI

-210 VKSIT
+210 VKNIT

-225 LATDVGGFLNDK
+225 LATDVGGFINDN

-291 PGYQLLDGQVPTNV
+291 PGYQLLDGQEVPTNV
-305 DEDRL
+305 DQDRL

-315 WSKPVVNNSVNASLK
+315 WSKPVVNNSLNASLK

-339 NASLSASQSRVVI
+339 NGSLSASQSRVVI
-352 DDNSAFPWGCYN
+352 DDYVVFPYGSY
-364 DICEY
+364 Y
-369 SGLGNTFDKH
+369 SSGNEFAVFDKD
-379 GNYDIYDFRSP
+379 GNYDLYDYRSP

-399 AAGLNGQFN
+399 AARLNGQFN
-408 TANIQHQVA
+408 TGNLQHHVTF
-417 LELQRTYKTLKH
+417 ELQNTRKNLKRYD
-429 HTPLNVAVGTGN
+429 PSNQLIENEIGN
-441 IYQDTVDY
+441 IYVDK
-449 SPSSDS
+449 PDFQMPTEK
-455 LGDRYK
+455 LGNRFK
-461 ALESDQ
+461 ALESNQ
-467 TAFTLSDRVQFND
+467 TAFTISDRVQFND

-495 QAYKPDGQQSRDTDL
+495 QAYNSDGQQSRDTDL

-520 YSPTAKTNLYASYAK
+520 YSPTSATNLYASYAK

-541 EAPWYTNNVM
+541 EAPWYAEANAYQV
-551 YGTGP
+551 
-556 QILSPRNSEQY
+556 LSPRNSEQY

-572 QQIRNFLLT
+572 QQIRNFLVT
-581 AAVFDLKQDNQYS
+581 AAIFDLKQDNQYTITNS
-594 KVNADGSFDF
+594 EGKLEF
-604 VEQGEQHNQGIE
+604 VEQGKQHNQGIE
-616 LGLTGALTDTVDVS
+616 LGLTGALTDTLDVS
-630 SGITYTKSRL
+630 SGITFTKSRL
-640 VDVDTDSY
+640 VDIDTDSY
-648 RGHQTQ
+648 KGHQTQ
-654 NVPKLRATAQL
+654 NVPKVRATAQL

-686 KYANKEATAKVGG
+686 KYANKEGTATVGG

-733 RDVGPFMGDDY
+733 RDVGAFMGDDY

-755 STTFNF
+755 STTFSF

>member
-1 MSLYS
+1 MH
-6 FEAKKYGRFPTFSIL
+6 GM
-21 ILCTVWAGSYSMD
+21 AGSYSME
-34 RHSLNLH
+34 RRSLNLH
-41 FITCSK
+41 FMTCSN

-53 IALMTSVVYA
+53 IALITSVVYA

-80 NTNDLYSSKKVD
+80 NNDALYTSKKVNLAGFQTNDLKKV
-92 LSGFQ
+92 
-97 TGDIKKI
+97 

-118 QHAKTLTDVVKNDSS
+118 QHAKTLNDVIKNDSS

-147 VARGFSLDLGSSYLI
+147 VARGFALDLGSSYLI
-162 NGHNIRGEQN
+162 NGHTIRGEQN
-172 VALENKERVEILKGI
+172 VALENKEQVEILKGI

-210 VKSIT
+210 VKNIT

-225 LATDVGGFLNDK
+225 LATDVGGFVNNS

-291 PGYQLLDGQVPTNV
+291 PGYQLLDGQEVPTNV
-305 DEDRL
+305 DQDRL

-330 YQYAFNDQW
+330 YQYTFNDQW

-352 DDNSAFPWGCYN
+352 DDYIVFPYGSY
-364 DICEY
+364 Y
-369 SGLGNTFDKH
+369 SSGNPLAVFDKD
-379 GNYDIYDFRSP
+379 GNYDLYDYRSP

-399 AAGLNGQFN
+399 SAGLEGQFN
-408 TANIQHQVA
+408 TGNIEHQVA
-417 LELQRTYKTLKH
+417 FELQNTRKNLKRYD
-429 HTPLNVAVGTGN
+429 PSNQLIENEIGN
-441 IYQDTVDY
+441 IYTD
-449 SPSSDS
+449 SSDFKMPPEK
-455 LGDRYK
+455 LGNRFK

-467 TAFTLSDRVQFND
+467 TAFTISDRVQFND

-541 EAPWYTNNVM
+541 EAPWFANNALEV
-551 YGTGP
+551 
-556 QILSPRNSEQY
+556 LSPKNSEQY
-567 ELGVK
+567 EVGVK
-572 QQIRNFLLT
+572 QQIRNFLVT
-581 AAVFDLKQDNQYS
+581 AAIFDLKLDNQYS
-594 KVNADGSFDF
+594 KVNADGTFDF
-604 VEQGEQHNQGIE
+604 IEQGEQHNQGIE

-630 SGITYTKSRL
+630 SGVTYTKSRL
-640 VDVDTDSY
+640 VDIDNDSY
-648 RGHQTQ
+648 KGHQTQ
-654 NVPKLRATAQL
+654 NVPKVRATAQL

-686 KYANKEATAKVGG
+686 KYANKEGTAKVGG

-733 RDVGPFMGDDY
+733 RDVGAFMGDDY

-755 STTFNF
+755 STTFSF

>member
-1 MSLYS
+1 
-6 FEAKKYGRFPTFSIL
+6 
-21 ILCTVWAGSYSMD
+21 MD

-80 NTNDLYSSKKVD
+80 NTDDLYSSKKVD

-210 VKSIT
+210 VKSVT

-261 FGSVALDWKINDRS
+261 FGSVALGWKINDRS

-330 YQYAFNDQW
+330 YQYAFTDQW
-339 NASLSASQSRVVI
+339 NGSLSASQSRVVI

-364 DICEY
+364 DNCEVT
-369 SGLGNTFDKH
+369 GLGNTFDKH

-495 QAYKPDGQQSRDTDL
+495 QAYTPDGQQSRDTDL

-520 YSPTAKTNLYASYAK
+520 YSPSVTTNLYASYAK

-541 EAPWYTNNVM
+541 EAPWFAEENAYQV
-551 YGTGP
+551 
-556 QILSPRNSEQY
+556 LAPRNSEQF

-572 QQIRNFLLT
+572 QQVRNFLLT
-581 AAVFDLKQDNQYS
+581 AAIFDLKQDNQYTTTNS
-594 KVNADGSFDF
+594 EGQLEF

-648 RGHQTQ
+648 KGHQTQ
-654 NVPKLRATAQL
+654 NVPKVRATAQL

-686 KYANKEATAKVGG
+686 KYANKEGTEKVGG

>member
-1 MSLYS
+1 M
-6 FEAKKYGRFPTFSIL
+6 
-21 ILCTVWAGSYSMD
+21 AGNYSME
-34 RHSLNLH
+34 RRALNLY
-41 FITCSK
+41 FMTCSK

-53 IALMTSVVYA
+53 IALISSVVYA

-80 NTNDLYSSKKVD
+80 NSDALYTSKKVN

-97 TGDIKKI
+97 TGDVKKV
-104 PASITTITSERIAD
+104 PASITTITSERLAD
-118 QHAKTLTDVVKNDSS
+118 QHAKTLTDVIKNDSS

-147 VARGFSLDLGSSYLI
+147 VARGFALDLGSSYLI
-162 NGHNIRGEQN
+162 NGHSIRGEQN
-172 VALENKERVEILKGI
+172 VALENKEQVEILKGI

-210 VKSIT
+210 IKTIT

-225 LATDVGGFLNDK
+225 LATDVGGFVNDN
-237 FGYRINLAHESIH
+237 FGYRVNLAHESIH

-283 QHQSQRSV
+283 QRQSQRSV
-291 PGYQLLDGQVPTNV
+291 PGYQLLDGQEVPTNV
-305 DEDRL
+305 DQDRL

-339 NASLSASQSRVVI
+339 NGSLSASQSRVVI
-352 DDNSAFPWGCYN
+352 DDYIVFPYGSY
-364 DICEY
+364 Y
-369 SGLGNTFDKH
+369 SSGNPLAVFDKD
-379 GNYDIYDFRSP
+379 GNYDLYDYRSP

-408 TANIQHQVA
+408 TGNLQHQVA
-417 LELQRTYKTLKH
+417 FELQNTRKNLKRYD
-429 HTPLNVAVGTGN
+429 PSNQLIENEIGN
-441 IYQDTVDY
+441 IYVDK
-449 SPSSDS
+449 PDFPMPTEK
-455 LGDRYK
+455 LGNRFK

-467 TAFTLSDRVQFND
+467 TAFTVSDRVQFND

-495 QAYKPDGQQSRDTDL
+495 QAYDPNGQQSRDTDL

-520 YSPTAKTNLYASYAK
+520 YSPTLTTNLYASYAK

-556 QILSPRNSEQY
+556 QILSPRNSKQY
-567 ELGVK
+567 EIGIK
-572 QQIRNFLLT
+572 QQIRNFLVT
-581 AAVFDLKQDNQYS
+581 AAIFDLKQDNQYS
-594 KVNADGSFDF
+594 KMNADGTFDF
-604 VEQGEQHNQGIE
+604 IEQGEQHNQGIE
-616 LGLTGALTDTVDVS
+616 LGLTGALTDTLDVS
-630 SGITYTKSRL
+630 SGVTYTKSRL
-640 VDVDTDSY
+640 VDIDTDSY
-648 RGHQTQ
+648 KGHQTQ
-654 NVPKLRATAQL
+654 NVPKIRATAQL

-715 HDTTFRFNIDNL
+715 HDTTFRLNIDNL

-733 RDVGPFMGDDY
+733 RDVGAFMGDDY

-755 STTFNF
+755 STTFSF

>member
-1 MSLYS
+1 
-6 FEAKKYGRFPTFSIL
+6 
-21 ILCTVWAGSYSMD
+21 MD

-63 NEAEVSQL
+63 NEAEVAQL

-80 NTNDLYSSKKVD
+80 NTDDLYSSKKVD

-210 VKSIT
+210 VKSVT

-250 PNVDHANGKRE
+250 PNVGHANGKRE
-261 FGSVALDWKINDRS
+261 FGSIALDWKINDRS
-275 KLLFDIEA
+275 KLLFDVEA

-339 NASLSASQSRVVI
+339 NGSLSASQSRVVI

-379 GNYDIYDFRSP
+379 GNYGIYDFRSP

-408 TANIQHQVA
+408 TANIQHQIA
-417 LELQRTYKTLKH
+417 FEIQHTYKSLKRYNSNSMELD
-429 HTPLNVAVGTGN
+429 PIGTGN
-441 IYQDTVDY
+441 INEETKDYAPAQVDLRNY
-449 SPSSDS
+449 
-455 LGDRYK
+455 YK

-467 TAFTLSDRVQFND
+467 TAFTISDRVQFNE

-495 QAYKPDGQQSRDTDL
+495 QAYTPDGQQSRDTDL

-520 YSPTAKTNLYASYAK
+520 YSPSVTTNLYASYAK

-541 EAPWYTNNVM
+541 EAPWYADANAYQV
-551 YGTGP
+551 
-556 QILSPRNSEQY
+556 LSPRNSEQF
-567 ELGVK
+567 EFGVK

-581 AAVFDLKQDNQYS
+581 AAIFDLKQDNQYTTTNS
-594 KVNADGSFDF
+594 EGNLEF
-604 VEQGEQHNQGIE
+604 VEQGQQHNQGLE
-616 LGLTGALTDTVDVS
+616 LGLTGALTDTLDMS

-648 RGHQTQ
+648 KSHQTQ
-654 NVPKLRATAQL
+654 NVPKVRATAQL

-674 LRLLSGMQYSSS
+674 LRLLSGIQYSSS

>member
-6 FEAKKYGRFPTFSIL
+6 FEAKKYGRSPTFSIL

-47 TALASS
+47 TALTSS

-80 NTNDLYSSKKVD
+80 NTDDLYSSKKVD

-104 PASITTITSERIAD
+104 PASITTITSERMAD

-147 VARGFSLDLGSSYLI
+147 VARGFALDLGSSYLI

-210 VKSIT
+210 VKSVT

-339 NASLSASQSRVVI
+339 NGSLSASQSRVVI
-352 DDNSAFPWGCYN
+352 DDYIVFPYGSY
-364 DICEY
+364 Y
-369 SGLGNTFDKH
+369 SSGNELAVFDKD
-379 GNYDIYDFRSP
+379 GNYDIYDYRSP
-390 DDTRITNQF
+390 DDTRITNQV
-399 AAGLNGQFN
+399 AAALNGQFN
-408 TANIQHQVA
+408 TGTIQHRITT
-417 LELQRTYKTLKH
+417 ELANTRKSLKR
-429 HTPLNVAVGTGN
+429 HTPINVLVGTGN
-441 IYQDTVDY
+441 IYTDTIDY
-449 SPSSDS
+449 APASAE
-455 LGDRYK
+455 LGNRYK

-467 TAFTLSDRVQFND
+467 TTFTISDRVQFNE

-495 QAYKPDGQQSRDTDL
+495 QAYNSDGQQSRDTDL

-520 YSPTAKTNLYASYAK
+520 YSPSVTTNLYASYAK

-541 EAPWYTNNVM
+541 EAPWFANNALE
-551 YGTGP
+551 
-556 QILSPRNSEQY
+556 ILAPRNSEQF

-572 QQIRNFLLT
+572 QQVQNFLLT

-648 RGHQTQ
+648 KGHQTQ
-654 NVPKLRATAQL
+654 NVPKVRATVQL

>member
-1 MSLYS
+1 ML
-6 FEAKKYGRFPTFSIL
+6 AI
-21 ILCTVWAGSYSMD
+21 AGNYSME
-34 RHSLNLH
+34 RRSLNLH
-41 FITCSK
+41 FMTCSK

-53 IALMTSVVYA
+53 IALITSVVYA
-63 NEAEVSQL
+63 NEVEVSQL

-80 NTNDLYSSKKVD
+80 NNDALYSSKKVT

-97 TGDIKKI
+97 TDDVKKV

-118 QHAKTLTDVVKNDSS
+118 QHAKTLTDVIKNDSS

-147 VARGFSLDLGSSYLI
+147 VARGFALDLGSSYLI
-162 NGHNIRGEQN
+162 NGHTIRGEQN
-172 VALENKERVEILKGI
+172 VALENKEQVEILKGI

-210 VKSIT
+210 VKNIT

-225 LATDVGGFLNDK
+225 LATDVGGFVNDN

-291 PGYQLLDGQVPTNV
+291 PGYQLLDGQEVPTNV
-305 DEDRL
+305 DQDRL

-315 WSKPVVNNSVNASLK
+315 WSKPVVNNSLNASLK

-339 NASLSASQSRVVI
+339 NGSLSASQSRVVI
-352 DDNSAFPWGCYN
+352 DDYVVFPYGSY
-364 DICEY
+364 Y
-369 SGLGNTFDKH
+369 SSGNEFAVFDKD
-379 GNYDIYDFRSP
+379 GNYDLYDYRSP

-399 AAGLNGQFN
+399 AARLNGQFN
-408 TANIQHQVA
+408 TGNLQHHVTF
-417 LELQRTYKTLKH
+417 ELQNTRKNLKRYD
-429 HTPLNVAVGTGN
+429 PSNQLIENEIGN
-441 IYQDTVDY
+441 IYVDK
-449 SPSSDS
+449 PDFQMPTEK
-455 LGDRYK
+455 LGNRFK
-461 ALESDQ
+461 ALESNQ
-467 TAFTLSDRVQFND
+467 TAFTISDRVQFND

-495 QAYKPDGQQSRDTDL
+495 QAYNSDGQQSRDTDL

-520 YSPTAKTNLYASYAK
+520 YSPTSATNLYASYAK

-541 EAPWYTNNVM
+541 EAPWYAEANAYQV
-551 YGTGP
+551 
-556 QILSPRNSEQY
+556 LSPRNSEQY

-572 QQIRNFLLT
+572 QQIRNFLVT
-581 AAVFDLKQDNQYS
+581 AAIFDLKQDNQYTITNS
-594 KVNADGSFDF
+594 EGKLEF
-604 VEQGEQHNQGIE
+604 VEQGKQHNQGIE
-616 LGLTGALTDTVDVS
+616 LGLTGALTDTLDVS
-630 SGITYTKSRL
+630 SGITFTKSRL
-640 VDVDTDSY
+640 VDIDTDSY
-648 RGHQTQ
+648 KGHQTQ
-654 NVPKLRATAQL
+654 NVPKVRATAQL

-686 KYANKEATAKVGG
+686 KYANKEGTAKVGG
-699 YSVFNIG
+699 YIIFNIG

-733 RDVGPFMGDDY
+733 RDVGAFMGDDY

-755 STTFNF
+755 STTFSF

>member
-147 VARGFSLDLGSSYLI
+147 VARGFALDLGSSYLI

-199 VVNYVT
+199 VINYVT

-225 LATDVGGFLNDK
+225 LATDVGGFLTDN

-449 SPSSDS
+449 NPSLESP
-455 LGDRYK
+455 GDRYK

-467 TAFTLSDRVQFND
+467 TAFTISDRVQFND

-520 YSPTAKTNLYASYAK
+520 YSPTITTNLYASYAK

-541 EAPWYTNNVM
+541 EAPWYTNNVK

-567 ELGVK
+567 EIGVK
-572 QQIRNFLLT
+572 QQIRNFLVT
-581 AAVFDLKQDNQYS
+581 AAIFDLKQDNQYS
-594 KVNADGSFDF
+594 KVNADGTFDF
-604 VEQGEQHNQGIE
+604 IEQGEQHNQGIE

-640 VDVDTDSY
+640 VDIESDSY
-648 RGHQTQ
+648 KGHQTQ

>member
-1 MSLYS
+1 MH
-6 FEAKKYGRFPTFSIL
+6 GM
-21 ILCTVWAGSYSMD
+21 AGSYSME
-34 RHSLNLH
+34 RRSLNLH
-41 FITCSK
+41 FMTCSK

-53 IALMTSVVYA
+53 IALITSVVYA

-80 NTNDLYSSKKVD
+80 NSDALYTSKKVS

-97 TGDIKKI
+97 TGDVKKV

-118 QHAKTLTDVVKNDSS
+118 QHAKTLTDVIKNDSS

-147 VARGFSLDLGSSYLI
+147 VARGFALDLGSSYLI
-162 NGHNIRGEQN
+162 NGHTIRGEQN
-172 VALENKERVEILKGI
+172 VALENKEQVEILKGI

-210 VKSIT
+210 IKTIT

-225 LATDVGGFLNDK
+225 LATDVGGFVNDS

-250 PNVDHANGKRE
+250 PNVDYANGKRE
-261 FGSVALDWKINDRS
+261 FGSVALDWKINERS

-291 PGYQLLDGQVPTNV
+291 PGYQLLDGQEVPTNV
-305 DEDRL
+305 DQDRL

-339 NASLSASQSRVVI
+339 NGSLSASQSRVVI
-352 DDNSAFPWGCYN
+352 DDYIVFPYGSY
-364 DICEY
+364 Y
-369 SGLGNTFDKH
+369 SSGNEFAVFDKD
-379 GNYDIYDFRSP
+379 GNYDLYDYRSP

-399 AAGLNGQFN
+399 AARLNGQFSTGN
-408 TANIQHQVA
+408 LEHHVTF
-417 LELQRTYKTLKH
+417 ELQNTRKNLKRYD
-429 HTPLNVAVGTGN
+429 PSNQLIENEIGN
-441 IYQDTVDY
+441 IYVDK
-449 SPSSDS
+449 PDFQMPTEK
-455 LGDRYK
+455 LGNRFK
-461 ALESDQ
+461 ALESKQ
-467 TAFTLSDRVQFND
+467 TAFTISDRVQFND

-520 YSPTAKTNLYASYAK
+520 YSPTATTNLYASYAK

-541 EAPWYTNNVM
+541 EAPWYAEANAYQV
-551 YGTGP
+551 
-556 QILSPRNSEQY
+556 LSPRNSEQY

-572 QQIRNFLLT
+572 QQIHNFLVT
-581 AAVFDLKQDNQYS
+581 AAIFDLKQDNQYTTTNS
-594 KVNADGSFDF
+594 AGELEF

-616 LGLTGALTDTVDVS
+616 LGLTGALTDTLDVS

-640 VDVDTDSY
+640 VDIDTDSY
-648 RGHQTQ
+648 KGHQTQ
-654 NVPKLRATAQL
+654 NVPKVRATAQL

-686 KYANKEATAKVGG
+686 KYANKEGTAKVGG

-733 RDVGPFMGDDY
+733 RDVGAFMGDDY

-755 STTFNF
+755 STTFSF

>member
-1 MSLYS
+1 M
-6 FEAKKYGRFPTFSIL
+6 
-21 ILCTVWAGSYSMD
+21 
-34 RHSLNLH
+34 
-41 FITCSK
+41 TCSK

-53 IALMTSVVYA
+53 IALITSVVYA

-80 NTNDLYSSKKVD
+80 NNDALYTSKKVN

-97 TGDIKKI
+97 TSDVKKV

-118 QHAKTLTDVVKNDSS
+118 QHAKTLTDVIKNDSS

-147 VARGFSLDLGSSYLI
+147 VARGFALDLGSSYLI
-162 NGHNIRGEQN
+162 NGHTIRGEQN
-172 VALENKERVEILKGI
+172 VALENKEQVEILKGI

-210 VKSIT
+210 VKNIT

-225 LATDVGGFLNDK
+225 LATDVGGFVNNS

-261 FGSVALDWKINDRS
+261 FGSVALDWKINERS

-291 PGYQLLDGQVPTNV
+291 PGYQLLDGQEVPTNV
-305 DEDRL
+305 DQDRL

-417 LELQRTYKTLKH
+417 FELQNTRKNLKRYD
-429 HTPLNVAVGTGN
+429 PSNQLIENEIGN
-441 IYQDTVDY
+441 IYTD
-449 SPSSDS
+449 SSDFKMPPEK
-455 LGDRYK
+455 LGNPFK

-467 TAFTLSDRVQFND
+467 TAFTISDRVQFND

-567 ELGVK
+567 EIGVK

-581 AAVFDLKQDNQYS
+581 AAIFDLKQDNQYS
-594 KVNADGSFDF
+594 KVNAEGTFDF
-604 VEQGEQHNQGIE
+604 VSQGEQHNQGIE
-616 LGLTGALTDTVDVS
+616 LGLTGALTDTLDVS

-640 VDVDTDSY
+640 VDIDNDSY
-648 RGHQTQ
+648 KGHQTQ
-654 NVPKLRATAQL
+654 NVPKVRATAQL

-686 KYANKEATAKVGG
+686 KYANKEGTAKVGG

-715 HDTTFRFNIDNL
+715 HDTIFRFNIDNL

-733 RDVGPFMGDDY
+733 RDVGAFMGDDY

-755 STTFNF
+755 STTFSF

>member
-1 MSLYS
+1 MH
-6 FEAKKYGRFPTFSIL
+6 GM
-21 ILCTVWAGSYSMD
+21 AGSYSME
-34 RHSLNLH
+34 RRSLNLH
-41 FITCSK
+41 FMTCSK

-53 IALMTSVVYA
+53 IALITSVVYA

-80 NTNDLYSSKKVD
+80 NNNALYTSKKVN

-97 TGDIKKI
+97 TDDLKKV

-118 QHAKTLTDVVKNDSS
+118 QHAKTLTDVIKNDSS

-147 VARGFSLDLGSSYLI
+147 VARGFALDLGSSYLI
-162 NGHNIRGEQN
+162 NGHTIRGGQN
-172 VALENKERVEILKGI
+172 VALENKEQVEILKGI

-210 VKSIT
+210 VKNIT

-225 LATDVGGFLNDK
+225 LATDVGGFVNNS

-291 PGYQLLDGQVPTNV
+291 PGYQLLDGQEVPTNV
-305 DEDRL
+305 DQDRL

-352 DDNSAFPWGCYN
+352 DDYIVFPYGSY
-364 DICEY
+364 Y
-369 SGLGNTFDKH
+369 SSGNPLAVFDKD
-379 GNYDIYDFRSP
+379 GNYDLYDYRSP

-399 AAGLNGQFN
+399 SAGLEGQFN
-408 TANIQHQVA
+408 TGNIEHQVA
-417 LELQRTYKTLKH
+417 FELQNTRKNLKRYD
-429 HTPLNVAVGTGN
+429 PSNQLIENEIGN
-441 IYQDTVDY
+441 IYTD
-449 SPSSDS
+449 SSDFKMPPEK
-455 LGDRYK
+455 LGNRFK

-467 TAFTLSDRVQFND
+467 TAFTISDRVQFND

-520 YSPTAKTNLYASYAK
+520 YSPTARTNLYASYAK

-541 EAPWYTNNVM
+541 EAPWFANNALEV
-551 YGTGP
+551 
-556 QILSPRNSEQY
+556 LSPKNSEQY
-567 ELGVK
+567 EIGIK
-572 QQIRNFLLT
+572 QQIRNFLVT
-581 AAVFDLKQDNQYS
+581 AAIFDLKQDNQYS
-594 KVNADGSFDF
+594 KVNAEGTFDF
-604 VEQGEQHNQGIE
+604 VSQGEQHNQGIE
-616 LGLTGALTDTVDVS
+616 LGLTGALTDKLDVS

-640 VDVDTDSY
+640 VDIDNDSY
-648 RGHQTQ
+648 KGHQTQ
-654 NVPKLRATAQL
+654 NVPKVRATAQL

-686 KYANKEATAKVGG
+686 KYANKEGTAKVGG

-733 RDVGPFMGDDY
+733 RDVGAFMGDDY

-755 STTFNF
+755 STTFSF

>member
-1 MSLYS
+1 M
-6 FEAKKYGRFPTFSIL
+6 
-21 ILCTVWAGSYSMD
+21 
-34 RHSLNLH
+34 
-41 FITCSK
+41 TCSK

-53 IALMTSVVYA
+53 IALITSVVYA

-80 NTNDLYSSKKVD
+80 NNDALYTSKKVN

-97 TGDIKKI
+97 TGDVKKV

-118 QHAKTLTDVVKNDSS
+118 QHAKTLTDVIKNDSS

-147 VARGFSLDLGSSYLI
+147 VARGFALDLGSSYLI
-162 NGHNIRGEQN
+162 NGHTIRGEQN
-172 VALENKERVEILKGI
+172 VALENKEQVEILKGI

-210 VKSIT
+210 VKNIT

-225 LATDVGGFLNDK
+225 LATDVGGFVNNS

-291 PGYQLLDGQVPTNV
+291 PGYQLLDGQEVPTNV
-305 DEDRL
+305 DQDRL

-352 DDNSAFPWGCYN
+352 DDYIVFPYGSY
-364 DICEY
+364 Y
-369 SGLGNTFDKH
+369 SSGNPLAVFDKD
-379 GNYDIYDFRSP
+379 GNYDLYDYRSP

-399 AAGLNGQFN
+399 SAGLEGQFN
-408 TANIQHQVA
+408 TGNIEHQVA
-417 LELQRTYKTLKH
+417 FELQNTRKNLKRYD
-429 HTPLNVAVGTGN
+429 PSNQLIENEIGN
-441 IYQDTVDY
+441 IYTD
-449 SPSSDS
+449 SSDFKMPPEK
-455 LGDRYK
+455 LGNRFK

-467 TAFTLSDRVQFND
+467 TAFTISDRVQFND

-520 YSPTAKTNLYASYAK
+520 YSPTAGTNLYASYAK

-581 AAVFDLKQDNQYS
+581 AAIFDLKQDNQYTTTNS
-594 KVNADGSFDF
+594 EGKLEF

-616 LGLTGALTDTVDVS
+616 LGLTGALTDTIDVS

-640 VDVDTDSY
+640 VDIDSDSY
-648 RGHQTQ
+648 KGHQTQ
-654 NVPKLRATAQL
+654 NVPKVRAIAQL

-686 KYANKEATAKVGG
+686 KYANKEGTAKVGG
-699 YSVFNIG
+699 YSVFNVG

-733 RDVGPFMGDDY
+733 RDVGAFMGDDY

-755 STTFNF
+755 STTFSF

>member
-1 MSLYS
+1 MH
-6 FEAKKYGRFPTFSIL
+6 GM
-21 ILCTVWAGSYSMD
+21 AGSYSME
-34 RHSLNLH
+34 RRSLNLH
-41 FITCSK
+41 FMTCSK

-53 IALMTSVVYA
+53 IALITSVVYA

-80 NTNDLYSSKKVD
+80 NSDALYTSKKVS

-97 TGDIKKI
+97 TGDVKKV

-118 QHAKTLTDVVKNDSS
+118 QHAKTLTDVIKNDSS

-147 VARGFSLDLGSSYLI
+147 VARGFALDLGSSYLI
-162 NGHNIRGEQN
+162 NGHTIRGEQN
-172 VALENKERVEILKGI
+172 VALENKEQVEILKGI

-210 VKSIT
+210 IKTIT

-225 LATDVGGFLNDK
+225 LATDVGGFVNDS

-261 FGSVALDWKINDRS
+261 FGSVALDWKINERS

-291 PGYQLLDGQVPTNV
+291 PGYQLLDGQEVPTNV
-305 DEDRL
+305 DQDRL

-339 NASLSASQSRVVI
+339 NGSLSASQSRVVI
-352 DDNSAFPWGCYN
+352 DDYIVFPYGSY
-364 DICEY
+364 Y
-369 SGLGNTFDKH
+369 SSGNEFAVFDKD
-379 GNYDIYDFRSP
+379 GNYDLYDYRSP

-399 AAGLNGQFN
+399 AARLNGQFSTGN
-408 TANIQHQVA
+408 LEHHVTF
-417 LELQRTYKTLKH
+417 ELQNTRKNLKRYD
-429 HTPLNVAVGTGN
+429 PSNQLIENEIGN
-441 IYQDTVDY
+441 IYVDK
-449 SPSSDS
+449 PDFQMPTEK
-455 LGDRYK
+455 LGNRFK
-461 ALESDQ
+461 ALESKQ
-467 TAFTLSDRVQFND
+467 TAFTISDRVQFND

-495 QAYKPDGQQSRDTDL
+495 QAYNSDGQQSRDTDL

-520 YSPTAKTNLYASYAK
+520 YSPTATTNLYASYAK

-541 EAPWYTNNVM
+541 EAPWYAEANAYQV
-551 YGTGP
+551 
-556 QILSPRNSEQY
+556 LSPRNSEQY

-572 QQIRNFLLT
+572 QQIRNFLVT
-581 AAVFDLKQDNQYS
+581 AAIFDLKQDNQYTTANS
-594 KVNADGSFDF
+594 EGKLEF

-616 LGLTGALTDTVDVS
+616 LGLTGALTDTLDVS

-640 VDVDTDSY
+640 VDIDTDSY
-648 RGHQTQ
+648 KGHQTQ
-654 NVPKLRATAQL
+654 NVPKVRATAQL

-686 KYANKEATAKVGG
+686 KYANKEGTAKVGG

-733 RDVGPFMGDDY
+733 RDVGAFMGDDY

-755 STTFNF
+755 STTFSF

>member
-1 MSLYS
+1 M
-6 FEAKKYGRFPTFSIL
+6 
-21 ILCTVWAGSYSMD
+21 
-34 RHSLNLH
+34 
-41 FITCSK
+41 TCSK

-53 IALMTSVVYA
+53 IALITSVVYA

-80 NTNDLYSSKKVD
+80 NNDALYTSKKVN

-97 TGDIKKI
+97 TGDVKKV

-118 QHAKTLTDVVKNDSS
+118 QHAKTLTDVIKNDSS

-147 VARGFSLDLGSSYLI
+147 VARGFALDLGSSYLI
-162 NGHNIRGEQN
+162 NGHTIRGEQN
-172 VALENKERVEILKGI
+172 VALENKEQVEILKGI

-210 VKSIT
+210 VKNIT

-225 LATDVGGFLNDK
+225 LATDVGGFVNNS

-291 PGYQLLDGQVPTNV
+291 PGYQLLDGQEVPTNV
-305 DEDRL
+305 DQDRL

-352 DDNSAFPWGCYN
+352 DDYIVFPYGSY
-364 DICEY
+364 Y
-369 SGLGNTFDKH
+369 SSGNPLAVFDKD
-379 GNYDIYDFRSP
+379 GNYDLYDYRSP

-399 AAGLNGQFN
+399 SAGLEGQFN
-408 TANIQHQVA
+408 TGNIEHQVA
-417 LELQRTYKTLKH
+417 FELQNTRKNLKRYD
-429 HTPLNVAVGTGN
+429 PSNQLIENEIGN
-441 IYQDTVDY
+441 IYTD
-449 SPSSDS
+449 SSDFKMPPEK
-455 LGDRYK
+455 LGNRFK

-467 TAFTLSDRVQFND
+467 TAFTISDRVQFND

-520 YSPTAKTNLYASYAK
+520 YSPTAGTNLYASYAK

-567 ELGVK
+567 EIGVK

-581 AAVFDLKQDNQYS
+581 AAIFDLKQDNQYS
-594 KVNADGSFDF
+594 KVNADGTFDF
-604 VEQGEQHNQGIE
+604 IEQGEQHNQGIE

-640 VDVDTDSY
+640 VDIDSDSY
-648 RGHQTQ
+648 KGHQTQ
-654 NVPKLRATAQL
+654 NVPKVRATAQL

-686 KYANKEATAKVGG
+686 KYANKEGTAKVGG

-733 RDVGPFMGDDY
+733 RDVGAFMGDDY

-755 STTFNF
+755 STTFSF

>member
-6 FEAKKYGRFPTFSIL
+6 FEAKKYGRSPTFSIL
-21 ILCTVWAGSYSMD
+21 ILCTAWAGSYSMD

-63 NEAEVSQL
+63 NEAEVAQL

-80 NTNDLYSSKKVD
+80 NTDDLYSSKKVD

-97 TGDIKKI
+97 TGDLKKI
-104 PASITTITSERIAD
+104 PASITTITSERMAD

-210 VKSIT
+210 VKSVT

-261 FGSVALDWKINDRS
+261 FGSVALDWKINGRS

-339 NASLSASQSRVVI
+339 NGSLSASQSRVVI
-352 DDNSAFPWGCYN
+352 DDYIVFPYGSY
-364 DICEY
+364 Y
-369 SGLGNTFDKH
+369 SSGNPLAVFDKD
-379 GNYDIYDFRSP
+379 GNYDLYDYRSP
-390 DDTRITNQF
+390 DDTRITNQLT
-399 AAGLNGQFN
+399 AALNGQFN
-408 TANIQHQVA
+408 TGNIQHQLA
-417 LELQRTYKTLKH
+417 FELQKTLKNLKRYK
-429 HTPLNVAVGTGN
+429 PSNELIENEIGN
-441 IYQDTVDY
+441 IYTDTPDFKI
-449 SPSSDS
+449 PTEK
-455 LGDRYK
+455 LGNRFK

-467 TAFTLSDRVQFND
+467 TTFTLSDRVQFND

-495 QAYKPDGQQSRDTDL
+495 QAYNSDGQQSRDTDL

-520 YSPTAKTNLYASYAK
+520 YSPTATTNLYASYAK

-541 EAPWYTNNVM
+541 EAPWYTNNVI

-556 QILSPRNSEQY
+556 QILSPRNSEQF
-567 ELGVK
+567 EVGVK
-572 QQIRNFLLT
+572 QQVQNFLLM
-581 AAVFDLKQDNQYS
+581 AAIFDLKQDNQYS

-616 LGLTGALTDTVDVS
+616 LGLTGALTDALDVS

-640 VDVDTDSY
+640 VDVDSDSY
-648 RGHQTQ
+648 KGHQTQ
-654 NVPKLRATAQL
+654 NVPKVRATAQL

-733 RDVGPFMGDDY
+733 RDVGAFMGDDY

>member
-1 MSLYS
+1 MH
-6 FEAKKYGRFPTFSIL
+6 GM
-21 ILCTVWAGSYSMD
+21 AGSYSME
-34 RHSLNLH
+34 RRSLNLH
-41 FITCSK
+41 FMTCSK

-53 IALMTSVVYA
+53 IALITSVVYA

-80 NTNDLYSSKKVD
+80 NNDALYTSKKVNLAGFQTNDLKKV
-92 LSGFQ
+92 
-97 TGDIKKI
+97 

-118 QHAKTLTDVVKNDSS
+118 QHAKTLTDVIKNDSS

-147 VARGFSLDLGSSYLI
+147 VARGFALDLGSSYLI
-162 NGHNIRGEQN
+162 NGHTIRGEQN
-172 VALENKERVEILKGI
+172 VALENKEQVEILKGI

-210 VKSIT
+210 VKNIT

-225 LATDVGGFLNDK
+225 LATDVGGFVNNS

-291 PGYQLLDGQVPTNV
+291 PGYQLLDGQEVPTNV
-305 DEDRL
+305 DQDRL

-330 YQYAFNDQW
+330 YQYTFNDQW

-352 DDNSAFPWGCYN
+352 DDYIVFPYGSY
-364 DICEY
+364 Y
-369 SGLGNTFDKH
+369 SSGNPLAVFDKD
-379 GNYDIYDFRSP
+379 GNYDLYDYRSP

-399 AAGLNGQFN
+399 SAGLEGQFN
-408 TANIQHQVA
+408 TGNIEHQVA
-417 LELQRTYKTLKH
+417 FELQNTRKNLKRYD
-429 HTPLNVAVGTGN
+429 PSNQLIENEIGN
-441 IYQDTVDY
+441 IYTD
-449 SPSSDS
+449 SSDFKMPPEK
-455 LGDRYK
+455 LGNRFK

-467 TAFTLSDRVQFND
+467 TAFTISDRVQFND
-480 QWSTLLGGKLIHLDE
+480 QWSTLLGGKLIYLDE

-541 EAPWYTNNVM
+541 EAPWFANNALEV
-551 YGTGP
+551 
-556 QILSPRNSEQY
+556 LSPKNSEQY
-567 ELGVK
+567 EVGVK
-572 QQIRNFLLT
+572 QQIRNFLVT
-581 AAVFDLKQDNQYS
+581 AAIFDLKLDNQYS
-594 KVNADGSFDF
+594 KVNADGTFDF
-604 VEQGEQHNQGIE
+604 IEQGEQHNQGIE

-630 SGITYTKSRL
+630 SGVTYTKSRL
-640 VDVDTDSY
+640 VDIDNDSY
-648 RGHQTQ
+648 KGHQTQ
-654 NVPKLRATAQL
+654 NVPKVRATAQL

-686 KYANKEATAKVGG
+686 KYANKEGTAKVGG

-733 RDVGPFMGDDY
+733 RDVGAFMGDDY
-744 LFLGN
+744 LFLGI

-755 STTFNF
+755 STTFSF

>member
-1 MSLYS
+1 M
-6 FEAKKYGRFPTFSIL
+6 ER
-21 ILCTVWAGSYSMD
+21 
-34 RHSLNLH
+34 RSLNLH

-53 IALMTSVVYA
+53 IALITSVVYA
-63 NEAEVSQL
+63 NEVEVSQL

-80 NTNDLYSSKKVD
+80 NIDALYTSRKVN

-97 TGDIKKI
+97 TGEVKKV

-118 QHAKTLTDVVKNDSS
+118 QHAKTLTDVIKNDSS

-147 VARGFSLDLGSSYLI
+147 VARGFALDLGSSYLI
-162 NGHNIRGEQN
+162 NGHTIRGEQN
-172 VALENKERVEILKGI
+172 VALENKEQVEILKGI

-210 VKSIT
+210 VKNIT

-225 LATDVGGFLNDK
+225 LATDVGGFLNDN

-291 PGYQLLDGQVPTNV
+291 PGYQLLDGQEVPTNV
-305 DEDRL
+305 DQNRL

-315 WSKPVVNNSVNASLK
+315 WSKPVVNNSLNASLK

-339 NASLSASQSRVVI
+339 NGNLSASQSRVVI
-352 DDNSAFPWGCYN
+352 DDYIVFPYGSY
-364 DICEY
+364 Y
-369 SGLGNTFDKH
+369 SSGNPLAVFDKD
-379 GNYDIYDFRSP
+379 GNYDLYDYRSP

-408 TANIQHQVA
+408 TGNIQHQVTF
-417 LELQRTYKTLKH
+417 ELQKTLKNLKRYK
-429 HTPLNVAVGTGN
+429 PSNELIENEIGN
-441 IYQDTVDY
+441 IYTD
-449 SPSSDS
+449 SPDFKMPTEK
-455 LGDRYK
+455 LGNRFK

-467 TAFTLSDRVQFND
+467 TAFTISDRVQFND

-495 QAYKPDGQQSRDTDL
+495 QAYNSDGQQSRDTDL

-520 YSPTAKTNLYASYAK
+520 YSPTATTNLYASYAK

-541 EAPWYTNNVM
+541 EAPWYAEANAYQV
-551 YGTGP
+551 
-556 QILSPRNSEQY
+556 LSPRNSEQY

-572 QQIRNFLLT
+572 QQIRNFLVT
-581 AAVFDLKQDNQYS
+581 AAIFDLKQDNQYTTTNS
-594 KVNADGSFDF
+594 AGELEF

-616 LGLTGALTDTVDVS
+616 LGLTGALTDTLDVS

-640 VDVDTDSY
+640 VDIDNDSY
-648 RGHQTQ
+648 KGHQTQ
-654 NVPKLRATAQL
+654 NVPKVRATAQL

-686 KYANKEATAKVGG
+686 KYANKEGTAKVSG

-733 RDVGPFMGDDY
+733 RDVGAFMGDDY

-755 STTFNF
+755 STTFSF

>member
-1 MSLYS
+1 MHC
-6 FEAKKYGRFPTFSIL
+6 RT
-21 ILCTVWAGSYSMD
+21 GSYSMD

-80 NTNDLYSSKKVD
+80 NVDALYSSKKVD

-118 QHAKTLTDVVKNDSS
+118 QHAKTLTDVIKNDSS

-330 YQYAFNDQW
+330 YQYVFNDQW
-339 NASLSASQSRVVI
+339 NGSLSASQSRVVI

-364 DICEY
+364 DICEVT
-369 SGLGNTFDKH
+369 GLGNTFDKH

-408 TANIQHQVA
+408 TGNIQHQVA
-417 LELQRTYKTLKH
+417 FELQRTYKTLKH

-441 IYQDTVDY
+441 IYEDTIDY
-449 SPSSDS
+449 IPSSER

-461 ALESDQ
+461 ALESNQ
-467 TAFTLSDRVQFND
+467 TAFTISDRIQFNE
-480 QWSTLLGGKLIHLDE
+480 QWSTLLGGKFIHLDE
-495 QAYKPDGQQSRDTDL
+495 QAYNSDGQQSRDTDL

-520 YSPTAKTNLYASYAK
+520 YSPTAATNLYASYAK
-535 GLSDGG
+535 GLSDGS
-541 EAPWYTNNVM
+541 EAPWFANNALE
-551 YGTGP
+551 
-556 QILSPRNSEQY
+556 ILSPRNSEQF
-567 ELGVK
+567 ELGIK
-572 QQIRNFLLT
+572 QQVQNFLLT
-581 AAVFDLKQDNQYS
+581 AAIFDLKQDNQYS
-594 KVNADGSFDF
+594 KVNADGTFDF
-604 VEQGEQHNQGIE
+604 IEQGEQHNQGIE

-640 VDVDTDSY
+640 VDIDSDSY
-648 RGHQTQ
+648 KGHQTQ
-654 NVPKLRATAQL
+654 NVPKVRATAQL

-715 HDTTFRFNIDNL
+715 HDTTFRLNIDNL

-733 RDVGPFMGDDY
+733 RDVGTFMGDDY